1 VAADPDMAPILS
13 HAGVV
18 SIRSI
23 SVPSDFPSALGFDSL
38 PTRNG
43 DSHLTVYAETLEN
56 MKSQGR
62 IFERES
68 LKRRIRVVT
77 TALCAVAALAGLNG
91 CQLYNSLTGT
101 GGTTSSTPGFT
112 TTVVIGDSLSAGFQN
127 DSLLDSQQPNGWASL
142 VAKQA
147 NFSLALPLI
156 ASPGVP
162 AVLELTSL
170 GPPPV
175 IQQAS
180 GISIGRSDPLTQPY
194 DLAVPGHMLNDV
206 INTAPVLVPTSDEEL
221 ITDLV
226 LGFPL
231 GDTKS
236 QMNEAIALNP
246 TAIFIWAGN
255 DDALQADESGMPS
268 SMTPVATFTQE
279 ITQLLITLHSQ
290 TKATLIVGNIP
301 DVTAIPYL
309 TPAATVIATVAAD
322 TGLSQAQVAADLGIA
337 NGDLVNATGE
347 GEVETAINQIKQGQT
362 PAPLTDSG
370 FLSASEIAQVQST
383 IDAYNSAISAEVT
396 AVGGI
401 LVDIHSYF
409 QTLQSGITINKY
421 NATPAFLG
429 GIFSLDGVHPTNTGC
444 ALIAN
449 QYIAALNS
457 SANTNITQVNVS
469 TVAAADPL
477 FGLNVTPGEAVGIP
491 LVAARRTDALIKGC
505 KDGCR

>member
-1 VAADPDMAPILS
+1 M
-13 HAGVV
+13 
-18 SIRSI
+18 
-23 SVPSDFPSALGFDSL
+23 
-38 PTRNG
+38 
-43 DSHLTVYAETLEN
+43 E
-56 MKSQGR
+56 SQGTR
-62 IFERES
+62 LEREN
-68 LKRRIRVVT
+68 LKRRIRAVSI
-77 TALCAVAALAGLNG
+77 ALCAAAAFAGLAGCG
-91 CQLYNSLTGT
+91 IFNSLTGT
-101 GGTTSSTPGFT
+101 GGTTSSTPGFA
-112 TTVVIGDSLSAGFQN
+112 TTVVIGDSLSAGFMN
-127 DSLLDSQQPNGWASL
+127 GSLLDSQQPNGWASL

-162 AVLELTSL
+162 AVLELVSL

-194 DLAVPGHMLNDV
+194 DLAVPGHLLYDV

-221 ITDLV
+221 ITNLV

-246 TAIFIWAGN
+246 TAIFVWAGN
-255 DDALQADESGMPS
+255 DDALQADESGSPS

-279 ITQLLITLHSQ
+279 FTQLLSTLHSQ

-309 TPAATVIATVAAD
+309 TPAATVIATVATE
-322 TGLSQAQVAADLGIA
+322 TGLSQVQVAADLGLA
-337 NGDLVNATGE
+337 DGDLVNATGE
-347 GEVETAINQIKQGQT
+347 SEVETAISQIKEGKT
-362 PAPLTDSG
+362 PTPTPLTDSG
-370 FLSASEIAQVQST
+370 FLNASEIAQVQST
-383 IDAYNSAISAEVT
+383 IDAYNSAISQEVT
-396 AVGGI
+396 AVGGV

-409 QTLQSGITINKY
+409 QTLQSGITINNY
-421 NATPAFLG
+421 NATTGFLG
-429 GIFSLDGVHPTNTGC
+429 GLFSLDGVHPTNTGY

-457 SANTNITQVNVS
+457 SAKTNITQVNVS
-469 TVAAADPL
+469 AVAAADPL

-491 LVAARRTDALIKGC
+491 LIAARRTDALIKGSES
-505 KDGCR
+505 RSFR

>member
-1 VAADPDMAPILS
+1 MESHERILQ
-13 HAGVV
+13 
-18 SIRSI
+18 RK
-23 SVPSDFPSALGFDSL
+23 D
-38 PTRNG
+38 
-43 DSHLTVYAETLEN
+43 
-56 MKSQGR
+56 
-62 IFERES
+62 
-68 LKRRIRVVT
+68 LKRRISAVAVL
-77 TALCAVAALAGLNG
+77 LCASAGLTG
-91 CQLYNSLTGT
+91 CELYNRLTGT
-101 GGTTSSTPGFT
+101 GDTTSSTPGFT

-127 DSLLDSQQPNGWASL
+127 GSLLDSQQPNGWASL

-162 AVLELTSL
+162 AVLELSSL

-206 INTAPVLVPTSDEEL
+206 INTAPVLVPTTDEEV
-221 ITDLV
+221 ITNLV

-268 SMTPVATFTQE
+268 SMTPVATFSQE
-279 ITQLLITLHSQ
+279 FTQLLSTLHSQ

-301 DVTAIPYL
+301 DVTAVPYL
-309 TPAATVIATVAAD
+309 TPAATVIATVATD

-337 NGDLVNATGE
+337 DGDLVNATGE
-347 GEVETAINQIKQGQT
+347 SEVETAISQIKQGKT
-362 PAPLTDSG
+362 PTPLTDSG
-370 FLSASEIAQVQST
+370 FLTAPEIAQIQTTVA
-383 IDAYNSAISAEVT
+383 AYNSAISQEVT
-396 AVGGI
+396 AVVGV

-409 QTLQSGITINKY
+409 QTLQSGITINNY
-421 NATPAFLG
+421 NATTAFLG
-429 GIFSLDGVHPTNTGC
+429 GVLSLDGVHPTNTGY

-457 SANTNITQVNVS
+457 SVKTNISEVNVS
-469 TVAAADPL
+469 AIAAADPL

-491 LVAARRTDALIKGC
+491 LVAARRTDALIKG
-505 KDGCR
+505 K